1 MRFTFVVPGSAVFDR
16 DTLAGPSLARL
27 ATWSASR
34 TSAPGVDAATLQAL
48 GAAPTA
54 DGRSPPVA
62 PAAALGAGFE
72 PGPSA
77 VLAADPVSLVAGRDD
92 VRLAARIDDLD
103 AANAAAI
110 VAALDAHFAA
120 DGLRFHAP
128 RPDALF
134 VTSATRPAL
143 DTVPL
148 PVALGGF
155 LSAHPPRG
163 ADARLWLRWGT
174 EIQMLLFAHPVN
186 AARERAGRPA
196 VNGLWFWGGGTLDD
210 LGLVAP
216 FRAHVADDRSGD
228 LVRGLARHAGGETL
242 RLPAS
247 FEAAVHA
254 VPATRPA
261 AHVVVALPP
270 LGEARSLAWAERDWF
285 APAAEALARGRVAS
299 IVLAT
304 DRGVWTVPRP
314 GFAAR
319 LRARLAPRRRP
330 APSA

>member
-16 DTLAGPSLARL
+16 DTLAGPALARL
-27 ATWSASR
+27 ASWSSSR
-34 TSAPGVDAATLQAL
+34 SDAPGVEAATLQAL
-48 GAAPTA
+48 GAARAA

-62 PAAALGAGFE
+62 PAAALGAGLE
-72 PGPSA
+72 PGPST
-77 VLAADPVSLVAGRDD
+77 VLVADPVSLVAGRDD

-103 AANAAAI
+103 ADEVAAI
-110 VAALDAHFAA
+110 VVALDAHFAA

-128 RPDALF
+128 RPDAIF
-134 VTSATRPAL
+134 ATSATRPSL

-148 PVALGGF
+148 AVALGGV

-174 EIQMLLFAHPVN
+174 EIQMLLFTHPVN

-196 VNGLWFWGGGTLDD
+196 VNGLWFWGGGALDD

-216 FRAHVADDRSGD
+216 FRAHAADGRAGD
-228 LVRGLARHAGGETL
+228 VVRGLARHAGGETL

-270 LGEARSLAWAERDWF
+270 LGEARSLDWAERDWF
-285 APAAEALARGRVAS
+285 APAAEALARGRIAS
-299 IVLAT
+299 IALAT
-304 DRGVWTVPRP
+304 DRGVWNVPRP